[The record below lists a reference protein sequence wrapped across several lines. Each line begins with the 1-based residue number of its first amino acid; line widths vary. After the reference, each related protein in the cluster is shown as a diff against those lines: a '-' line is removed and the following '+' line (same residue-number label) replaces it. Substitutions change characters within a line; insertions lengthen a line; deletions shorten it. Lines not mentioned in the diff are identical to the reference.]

1 LGAFLQTNRA
11 RLEALRLVTFNDDGH
26 HFINMSRLTMLLV
39 GAVRQVNDRLGRFEQ
54 TLLAMGA
61 DPTLLA

>member
-1 LGAFLQTNRA
+1 
-11 RLEALRLVTFNDDGH
+11 LVTFNDDGH